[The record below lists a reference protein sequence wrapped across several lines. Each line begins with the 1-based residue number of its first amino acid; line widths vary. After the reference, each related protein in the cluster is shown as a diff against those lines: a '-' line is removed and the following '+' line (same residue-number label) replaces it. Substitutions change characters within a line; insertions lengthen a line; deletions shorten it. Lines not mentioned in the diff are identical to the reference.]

1 MPEQPRDATES
12 HALESRRSTVSCVED
27 VGTMEG
33 RAVRCIRGFER
44 SCPVG
49 WSLVVLLSRR
59 LLCFFHVGRSSYS
72 KLKKAKQQ
80 RSRGSR
86 ERGTDQDQG
95 RE

>member
-12 HALESRRSTVSCVED
+12 HALGSRRSTVSCVED
-27 VGTMEG
+27 VGTMELG

-59 LLCFFHVGRSSYS
+59 LLLCFFHVGRSSNS
-72 KLKKAKQQ
+72 RLKKAKQQ

-86 ERGTDQDQG
+86 ERGTDQD
-95 RE
+95 